1 MRFLIFSAENSP
13 RCEYANSD
21 EQDCEMPVEACRRDG
36 SLNSTTA
43 LICGRKAL
51 AKCGCGES
59 WSRRKTRKTEKKRK
73 NARLKMPSFRVAPVA
88 AQRELFLFSRP
99 QLGGWKV
106 SRAAKAAAEPRSS
119 MNIYSDYSQKLK
131 ALFTILPLM

>member
-1 MRFLIFSAENSP
+1 M
-13 RCEYANSD
+13 
-21 EQDCEMPVEACRRDG
+21 
-36 SLNSTTA
+36 
-43 LICGRKAL
+43 
-51 AKCGCGES
+51 
-59 WSRRKTRKTEKKRK
+59 EKKRK
-73 NARLKMPSFRVAPVA
+73 NARLKMPSFREAPVA

-119 MNIYSDYSQKLK
+119 MNIYSEYSQKLK